1 MTQEGNIMANI
12 TEIARLVKVS
22 RSTVSRVLNNHP
34 YVTPQKKEAVLEAIR
49 LLDYVPNRN
58 AINLSKGKTNI
69 IGIMVPQI
77 NHPFFNHLISGM
89 GEICSELNL
98 SLLVNQTNNDLER
111 EKISFDQLRYKQI
124 DGLVIASTVSSARD
138 LSEINKYGPI
148 VSCEWSEG
156 HHAQVYIDHS
166 NGIELVMNHLKE
178 KGYQSIALCLG
189 NPDSGVGKSRKSAFD
204 KFIDN
209 SNCTHSH
216 EWYFEKRY
224 SFEDGKTVMNELYK
238 LSALPRAIVVGN
250 DYVAAGII
258 HQAKLLKIRV
268 PEDLAVTGFDNQS
281 IAEALH
287 ITTIDQPI
295 HQLGIEAIKMID
307 SLINRRHKVEQ
318 NTLCLQLIV
327 RQST

>member
-1 MTQEGNIMANI
+1 MANI
-12 TEIARLVKVS
+12 TEIARLANVS

-34 YVTPQKKEAVLEAIR
+34 YVAQPKKEAVLEAIR

-69 IGIMVPQI
+69 VGVMVPQI
-77 NHPFFNHLISGM
+77 NHPFFNNLISGM

-124 DGLVIASTVSSARD
+124 DGLVIASTVSSAVE
-138 LSEINKYGPI
+138 LSKISKYGPI
-148 VSCEWSEG
+148 VSCELSEG
-156 HHAQVYIDHS
+156 NHAQVYIDHS

-178 KGYQSIALCLG
+178 GGYQSIALCLG
-189 NPDSGVGKSRKSAFD
+189 NPDSGVGKSRKNAFY
-204 KFIDN
+204 KFIYK
-209 SNCTHSH
+209 SSFTHLK
-216 EWYFEKRY
+216 EWYFEKKY
-224 SFEDGKTVMNELYK
+224 SFEDGKDVMNELYK
-238 LSALPRAIVVGN
+238 LASFPRAIVVGN

-258 HQAKLLKIRV
+258 HQARLLNVRV

-281 IAEALH
+281 IAEAMN

-295 HQLGIEAIKMID
+295 HQLGIDAVKMVD
-307 SLINRRHKVEQ
+307 NLINRRHEVEE
-318 NTLCLQLIV
+318 NKLRLKLVV
-327 RQST
+327 RKST